1 MEKLNVLVMAER
13 VSNVM
18 LDTGEGA
25 AACRERFPDLN
36 WRFVPDGKETEA
48 DIQWANVI
56 TGHPRPMW
64 LKNAENLRWLHIQ
77 SAGVN
82 GYERREIYA
91 EPMPIVTRAAGVH
104 APAMAEHALGLA
116 LSLTRRLPELYRN
129 QIAQTWK
136 PVHATKNLHGATVL
150 MLGTGYLAADLVP
163 LLKPFGCEIVGLR
176 RDVSKGVPEGYDR
189 IYPNA
194 ELHTALGEADYIFS
208 TLPLTEA
215 TKGIMDAPAFDAV
228 KPGAIFI
235 NMGRGKTVVT
245 EALIAALES
254 GKLGGAGIDVTDP
267 EPLPDNHPLWRA
279 PNLIITPH
287 CSAWSDLT
295 DKRRYGRFL
304 ELLGMFLNGKTLPG
318 QIDFNAGY

>member
-1 MEKLNVLVMAER
+1 MEALNILVMAER

-25 AACRERFPDLN
+25 AACRAQFPEMN

-48 DIQWANVI
+48 DIRWANVI

-91 EPMPIVTRAAGVH
+91 DPGPIVTRAAGVH

-116 LSLTRRLPELYRN
+116 LSLTRRLPDLYRN
-129 QIAQTWK
+129 QIAGTWK
-136 PVHATKNLHGATVL
+136 PVHATKNLHGATAVL
-150 MLGTGYLAADLVP
+150 LGTGWLAADLVP
-163 LLKPFGCEIVGLR
+163 LLKPFGCRILGVR
-176 RDVSKGVPEGYDR
+176 RDIGKGTPEGYDEV
-189 IYPNA
+189 YPVSA
-194 ELHTALGEADYIFS
+194 LHEALAQADYIFS
-208 TLPLTEA
+208 TLPYTEA
-215 TKGIMDAPAFDAV
+215 TRKLMDAAAFDAV
-228 KPGAIFI
+228 KPGAVFI
-235 NMGRGKTVVT
+235 NMGRGGTVDT
-245 EALIAALES
+245 DALMAALES
-254 GKLGGAGIDVTDP
+254 GKLGGAGLDVTDP
-267 EPLPDNHPLWRA
+267 EPLPDGHPLWRA

-304 ELLGMFLNGKTLPG
+304 ELLGMFLNGEELPG
-318 QIDFNAGY
+318 QIDFEAGY